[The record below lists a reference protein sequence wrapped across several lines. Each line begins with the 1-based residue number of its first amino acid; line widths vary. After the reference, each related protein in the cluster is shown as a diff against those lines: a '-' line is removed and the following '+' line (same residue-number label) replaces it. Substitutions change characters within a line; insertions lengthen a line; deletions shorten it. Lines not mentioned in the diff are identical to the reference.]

1 MSYQLYV
8 CYVAFICL
16 DCWPK
21 FRSFRRGWL
30 HLNGSGADVAAGY
43 GRESRHRFVANY
55 SGSNC
60 LYRIAQRSRKKVL
73 ETNILLW
80 FALASIPAASIGA
93 YMGVLL
99 PEGMQTILLVIV
111 MLFAAYKMFFPNTQP
126 NAYQQNKVKLL
137 VSGAAAGLV
146 TGLVGVGGGFLMV
159 PALIIYAGLNMQKA
173 VANSLVLIAIN
184 ASFAFITLQLS
195 NQSMQLDWLVIAVM
209 AIVASLSVLIGQK
222 VASKLNQQ
230 LLKRAFALI
239 LLFVGVGLLIHLFLL

>member
-1 MSYQLYV
+1 MFVMLLLSALIV
-8 CYVAFICL
+8 GLSLGLLGAGGSILTVPALMLLLGMEEKLAIASSLIIVAVIAFTGL
-16 DCWPK
+16 
-21 FRSFRRGWL
+21 
-30 HLNGSGADVAAGY
+30 LNAA
-43 GRESRHRFVANY
+43 
-55 SGSNC
+55 
-60 LYRIAQRSRKKVL
+60 RKKVL

-126 NAYQQNKVKLL
+126 NAYQRNKVKLL

-159 PALIIYAGLNMQKA
+159 PALIIYAGLTMQKS

-195 NQSMQLDWLVIAVM
+195 NPSIQLDWLVIVVM
-209 AIVASLSVLIGQK
+209 ATVGSLSVLIGQK

-230 LLKRAFALI
+230 LLKRGFALI

>member
-1 MSYQLYV
+1 MFVMLLLSALIV
-8 CYVAFICL
+8 GLSLGLLGAGGSILTVPALMLLLGMEEKVAIASSL
-16 DCWPK
+16 II
-21 FRSFRRGWL
+21 
-30 HLNGSGADVAAGY
+30 VAA
-43 GRESRHRFVANY
+43 
-55 SGSNC
+55 
-60 LYRIAQRSRKKVL
+60 IAFTGLLNAVRKKVL

-209 AIVASLSVLIGQK
+209 AIVGSLSVLIGQK

>member
-1 MSYQLYV
+1 MFVMLLLSALIV
-8 CYVAFICL
+8 GLSLGLLGAGGSILTVPALMLLLGMEEKVAIASSL
-16 DCWPK
+16 II
-21 FRSFRRGWL
+21 
-30 HLNGSGADVAAGY
+30 VAA
-43 GRESRHRFVANY
+43 
-55 SGSNC
+55 
-60 LYRIAQRSRKKVL
+60 IAFTGLLNAARKKVL

-209 AIVASLSVLIGQK
+209 AIVGSLSVLIGQK